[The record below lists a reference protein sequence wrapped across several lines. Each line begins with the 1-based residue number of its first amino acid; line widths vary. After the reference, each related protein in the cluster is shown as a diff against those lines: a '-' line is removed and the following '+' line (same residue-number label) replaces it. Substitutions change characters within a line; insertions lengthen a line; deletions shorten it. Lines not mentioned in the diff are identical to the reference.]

1 MTIVLPRG
9 LRPIHSGECC
19 RHVILLLFL
28 MTSMPAQINAQTHAA
43 MPEAMAA
50 PVRTAE
56 APAPALVGGW
66 HPADPDAATK
76 AARFALPHLKEKRP
90 RLRRIL
96 SAEQQICVGI
106 HSIELLH
113 FFVFVG
119 PQHAC
124 EWDLEIGGLMPSII
138 KGLLE
143 GQDTVLA
150 VNHVKLGR

>member
-1 MTIVLPRG
+1 MTIALPKG

-28 MTSMPAQINAQTHAA
+28 ITSMPAQMNAQTHAP
-43 MPEAMAA
+43 MPAAMAA
-50 PVRTAE
+50 PVQTAE

-96 SAEQQICVGI
+96 TAEQQIVAGLNVRLTLLLRNGHRWRVTVWRKLDGGMVVTEAVRVG
-106 HSIELLH
+106 
-113 FFVFVG
+113 
-119 PQHAC
+119 
-124 EWDLEIGGLMPSII
+124 
-138 KGLLE
+138 
-143 GQDTVLA
+143 
-150 VNHVKLGR
+150 

>member
-1 MTIVLPRG
+1 MTIALPKG

-28 MTSMPAQINAQTHAA
+28 MTSMPSQINAQTHAA
-43 MPEAMAA
+43 MSEAMAA
-50 PVRTAE
+50 PVQTAE

-96 SAEQQICVGI
+96 SAEQQIVAGLNVRLTLLLRNGHRWRVTVWRKLDGGMVVTEAVRVG
-106 HSIELLH
+106 
-113 FFVFVG
+113 
-119 PQHAC
+119 
-124 EWDLEIGGLMPSII
+124 
-138 KGLLE
+138 
-143 GQDTVLA
+143 
-150 VNHVKLGR
+150 